1 MEVCNA
7 KVSTLEW
14 KVSQLERE
22 MGYAQ
27 QQLADHYEYDA
38 DLGTRLDT
46 LEGRTEYRDEA
57 LEGVTARLAVLE
69 EDSLEGISG
78 LEAHIES
85 VRYGLMELGGFVRY
99 TLLTRDQRQS
109 MFTQERA
116 NFVMWSQRTHA
127 ETTDEITVPHQFR
140 ETPEEAEEETPT
152 DDEVAT
158 VAESP
163 GSATTLLE
171 NLRLDQ
177 NIALAGERWTE
188 ASELQRAIMCLLKA
202 STGAEPEGMSMQVIT
217 TIRNVCQRLYRW
229 HRNRG
234 SDERSERFQM
244 YVQNMTNLMQ

>member
-1 MEVCNA
+1 MR
-7 KVSTLEW
+7 KFSTLEW

-78 LEAHIES
+78 LEAHMES

-158 VAESP
+158 VA
-163 GSATTLLE
+163 
-171 NLRLDQ
+171 
-177 NIALAGERWTE
+177 
-188 ASELQRAIMCLLKA
+188 
-202 STGAEPEGMSMQVIT
+202 
-217 TIRNVCQRLYRW
+217 
-229 HRNRG
+229 
-234 SDERSERFQM
+234 
-244 YVQNMTNLMQ
+244 